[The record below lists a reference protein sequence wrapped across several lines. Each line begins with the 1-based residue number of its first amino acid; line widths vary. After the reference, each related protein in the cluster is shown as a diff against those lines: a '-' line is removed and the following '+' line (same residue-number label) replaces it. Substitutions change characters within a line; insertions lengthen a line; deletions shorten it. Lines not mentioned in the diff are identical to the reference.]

1 MTLLE
6 WATQIKNKI
15 SARLTEINTALV
27 NKGQTAASSLKD
39 VPGKIEAI
47 TTKTDMSDANATG
60 AQLLSG
66 YRAYND
72 GGPFDGEIP
81 VLETTSADSTAT
93 NDGGVKFTFPAGYY
107 KNEHSG
113 EITKAGD
120 VKLAVAV
127 NKNGKVTASGTH
139 STSGYVKSTD
149 TISGT
154 ASLTVETW
162 MIYYVEG
169 ASDTKTVVVI

>member
-6 WATQIKNKI
+6 FATNIKNKI
-15 SARLTEINTALV
+15 SARLTEINAALE
-27 NKGQTAASSLKD
+27 NKGQTACADISE
-39 VPGKIEAI
+39 VPAKIEAI
-47 TTKTDMSDANATG
+47 TTKTNMSDANATG
-60 AQLLSG
+60 AQLLKG

-72 GGPFDGEIP
+72 GGPFDGDIP
-81 VLETTSADSTAT
+81 VLETTSANSTAT

-120 VKLAVAV
+120 VGLTVTV
-127 NKNGKVTASGTH
+127 DKNGKVTAKGTH

-149 TISGT
+149 QISGT

-169 ASDTKTVVVI
+169 TYDTKTVVVI